1 MIIEKNFN
9 LVFLEYSWQVYTYMY
24 KQAVVQ

>member
-9 LVFLEYSWQVYTYMY
+9 
-24 KQAVVQ
+24 